1 MSIVRSHFEW
11 GKPRM
16 VGEWELRKVDTK
28 GGGGER
34 RDSVSV
40 FLLLARE
47 SHNKT
52 VNITI

>member
-1 MSIVRSHFEW
+1 MGIKKSGYKVW
-11 GKPRM
+11 G
-16 VGEWELRKVDTK
+16 GE
-28 GGGGER
+28 ER